1 MRTSVKFKDS
11 WGWTDAFTSVF
22 EARDSPFDSGFAV
35 PQTISCPKIWADF
48 LCDIH
53 VTHEE
58 EIPDGPPRMVKRPT
72 GSGGEPSSP
81 NCGASAG
88 GKARQLLLTNR
99 WLKGTRIGPRTR
111 TRFARQG
118 CRSPHPTSVHRAFAG
133 TSRLNAAF
141 LITAVK
147 ESGDQAFNRRSSA
160 SRPSGLVITTRVLP
174 ALSRWD
180 SSGLKIQAPPSC
192 AASTT

>member
-1 MRTSVKFKDS
+1 MFLK
-11 WGWTDAFTSVF
+11 
-22 EARDSPFDSGFAV
+22 ARDSPFDSGFAV

-58 EIPDGPPRMVKRPT
+58 KIPDGPPRMVKRPT

-99 WLKGTRIGPRTR
+99 WFSSTWSGPPAQDDDLQHSRLASNPEPQGGSWDPACSRCQAIETRL
-111 TRFARQG
+111 
-118 CRSPHPTSVHRAFAG
+118 S
-133 TSRLNAAF
+133 TSRAGQSGFGSPAGSRSHRQACAQAVSRLARSN
-141 LITAVK
+141 TA
-147 ESGDQAFNRRSSA
+147 
-160 SRPSGLVITTRVLP
+160 
-174 ALSRWD
+174 
-180 SSGLKIQAPPSC
+180 
-192 AASTT
+192 